1 MLGKAIHISSEYL
14 SQKEKVVVV
23 GSKVEALEDNVV
35 NLKKDLIATMD
46 EAKLA
51 KEKAKAL
58 ANELKVEKQLTVQKD
73 KQLQAANQKVK
84 SVATKAVQAF

>member
-14 SQKEKVVVV
+14 NQKEKVVVV
-23 GSKVEALEDNVV
+23 GSKVEALEANVV
-35 NLKKDLIATMD
+35 NLKKDLFATMD

>member
-1 MLGKAIHISSEYL
+1 M
-14 SQKEKVVVV
+14 VV

>member
-23 GSKVEALEDNVV
+23 GSKVEALEANVV

>member
-1 MLGKAIHISSEYL
+1 MLGKAIHISSKYL

-35 NLKKDLIATMD
+35 NLKKDLIATVD

-58 ANELKVEKQLTVQKD
+58 ANKLKVEKQLTVQKD

>member
-1 MLGKAIHISSEYL
+1 M
-14 SQKEKVVVV
+14 V
-23 GSKVEALEDNVV
+23 GSKVEALEANVV

>member
-14 SQKEKVVVV
+14 NQKEKVVVV
-23 GSKVEALEDNVV
+23 GSKVEALEANVV

>member
-14 SQKEKVVVV
+14 NQKEKVVVV